1 MEKITIKCDVCKTTE
16 SRYLTNIRDNVY
28 KCEACD
34 SIFFYIENS
43 ETQNK
48 LYSAQTYISTYE
60 FDKAEAL
67 YNEILSTATT
77 PQIKATCY
85 YGKLRAQFGII
96 HVRSYETGYTTPTFA
111 KYDPTITSIKRSEH
125 YRNLKKVDL
134 PEDTKKDYEN
144 KIEQLEQSYQL
155 TGMELNKTQE
165 YDVFI
170 CVKISRKTDD
180 ELNAD
185 GTTDDVRSA
194 ENIYND
200 LTKQGFNV
208 FYSPKKFIEIVD
220 DSQIMSA
227 LLRSQNLLVIGSTE
241 KYLSSRWV
249 QSEWRRWIDLI
260 EMEKKEKD
268 SIILLK
274 STKETTV
281 PGALIKAV
289 GNRQYTLSL
298 GESSKVYE
306 LLRTRKNG
314 TKKESPIED
323 FEIENDV
330 LKKYKGKDSEVIIPD
345 SVTDIGDS
353 AFSGCSS
360 LTSIEI
366 PEGVTSIGDSAF
378 SECES
383 LTSIE
388 IPKGVTYIGYSAFL
402 ECYNL
407 ASITIPEGVIEIGED
422 TFSYCE
428 SLTSIEIPA
437 GVTSIEEGAFSYC
450 ESLTSIEI
458 PAGVI
463 SIEDSTF
470 SGCSSLTSI
479 EIPAGVISIG
489 DSAFSYC
496 ESLTSI
502 EIPKGV
508 TSIGDSAFYGCSS
521 LTSIVIPAGVKNIGN
536 KAFLLCYKLVEIYNL
551 SNLKITIGSGTGYYA
566 KVIHTSLTETSNI
579 IEKDDYLFYKDS
591 SNYYL
596 IAYRGNVTNLI
607 LPSDINGELYEISD
621 HAFMNCS
628 SLTSIEIPEG
638 VTSIGDSA
646 FSGCSSLTSI
656 EIPAGV
662 TSIGDSAFYRCSSL
676 TSITIPEGVTSIGEG
691 AFFECESLT
700 SITIPD
706 SVTEIGEDTFS
717 YCKSLTSITI
727 PEGVTNIGNNAFKH
741 CYKLVEI
748 YNLSSLFISKGDS
761 ENGLIGR
768 YAKVIHL
775 RLDKK
780 SHLRQINDFLYIKDD
795 NNKYHL
801 IDYYGKE
808 TNIVLPKEIEGH
820 TYELDNCAFQACNI
834 LKNIIIPNEV
844 ITIKQGAFFE
854 CKNLESVVLSSEIT
868 ELREGLFY
876 NCNKLTSIE
885 IPEGVMSI
893 ERDTFYG
900 CKNLLNIEIPST
912 ITSIGDSAFSYC
924 ESLTSIEIPEGVTEI
939 GEDTFSY
946 CKSLTSIVIPKGIT
960 EIGEGAFFD
969 CAELKNVYFLGEK
982 KDWQKILLQES
993 NDILKTINIFCF
1005 SEKKPTEEGYFWHY
1019 INGTPTKWE

>member
-508 TSIGDSAFYGCSS
+508 TYIGDSAFYGCSS

-628 SLTSIEIPEG
+628 SLTSIEIPE
-638 VTSIGDSA
+638 
-646 FSGCSSLTSI
+646 
-656 EIPAGV
+656 GV

>member
-422 TFSYCE
+422 TFSYC
-428 SLTSIEIPA
+428 
-437 GVTSIEEGAFSYC
+437 
-450 ESLTSIEI
+450 
-458 PAGVI
+458 
-463 SIEDSTF
+463 
-470 SGCSSLTSI
+470 
-479 EIPAGVISIG
+479 
-489 DSAFSYC
+489 
-496 ESLTSI
+496 
-502 EIPKGV
+502 
-508 TSIGDSAFYGCSS
+508 
-521 LTSIVIPAGVKNIGN
+521 
-536 KAFLLCYKLVEIYNL
+536 
-551 SNLKITIGSGTGYYA
+551 
-566 KVIHTSLTETSNI
+566 
-579 IEKDDYLFYKDS
+579 
-591 SNYYL
+591 
-596 IAYRGNVTNLI
+596 
-607 LPSDINGELYEISD
+607 
-621 HAFMNCS
+621 
-628 SLTSIEIPEG
+628 
-638 VTSIGDSA
+638 
-646 FSGCSSLTSI
+646 
-656 EIPAGV
+656 
-662 TSIGDSAFYRCSSL
+662 
-676 TSITIPEGVTSIGEG
+676 
-691 AFFECESLT
+691 
-700 SITIPD
+700 
-706 SVTEIGEDTFS
+706 
-717 YCKSLTSITI
+717 
-727 PEGVTNIGNNAFKH
+727 
-741 CYKLVEI
+741 
-748 YNLSSLFISKGDS
+748 
-761 ENGLIGR
+761 
-768 YAKVIHL
+768 
-775 RLDKK
+775 
-780 SHLRQINDFLYIKDD
+780 
-795 NNKYHL
+795 
-801 IDYYGKE
+801 
-808 TNIVLPKEIEGH
+808 
-820 TYELDNCAFQACNI
+820 
-834 LKNIIIPNEV
+834 
-844 ITIKQGAFFE
+844 
-854 CKNLESVVLSSEIT
+854 
-868 ELREGLFY
+868 
-876 NCNKLTSIE
+876 
-885 IPEGVMSI
+885 
-893 ERDTFYG
+893 
-900 CKNLLNIEIPST
+900 
-912 ITSIGDSAFSYC
+912 
-924 ESLTSIEIPEGVTEI
+924 
-939 GEDTFSY
+939 
-946 CKSLTSIVIPKGIT
+946 KSLTSIVIPKGIT